1 MRNANFFQEVMAET
15 ERKFRIFGKALL
27 LVILT
32 LLGNLAIILTGL
44 SLYNRQLVGGFML
57 GLIAFVLVLALH
69 ELCLRWLFTN

>member
-44 SLYNRQLVGGFML
+44 ALYNRQLVGGFML